1 MPQEVHF
8 SRRGFRELPGPSTHI
23 RGSTGLPYN
32 PRRPLRLPRDRRPRR
47 RPQLDPG
54 GILRL
59 LLPLALLVVLGVG
72 VFFGVDAL
80 LDDGD
85 DSQDGA
91 QDTTAAAVTPPA
103 DVDSAAVS
111 TPVSDGSDAE
121 PAQDA
126 TTVPPINADS
136 PLDPSDNTTDPAP
149 TDQVVPDATDPDP
162 AVVPVTDGSTRPN
175 IITSADL
182 DGAPVIVERGAATP
196 IPPGLAQRTLEDG
209 TAYDPTDSAVAF
221 SSLWAPGT
229 VLEITRLPG
238 GPLLSAEEAAL
249 LIGKVIRVTVGAT
262 EPIPTELQLS
272 PAAFQLLALEVE
284 PIIALRIE
292 AVEAPAR

>member
-1 MPQEVHF
+1 MSHEMHF
-8 SRRGFRELPGPSTHI
+8 ARRGVRELPGPSTRI
-23 RGSTGLPYN
+23 RGSGALPYN
-32 PRRPLRLPRDRRPRR
+32 PRRPLRLPRDRRPRK

-59 LLPLALLVVLGVG
+59 LLPLALLIGLGVG

-85 DSQDGA
+85 DGLDG
-91 QDTTAAAVTPPA
+91 
-103 DVDSAAVS
+103 
-111 TPVSDGSDAE
+111 
-121 PAQDA
+121 AQDA
-126 TTVPPINADS
+126 TTATVTAPSDADGTSVSVPGSDASDAGSAQDATAVPPINADPPVDS
-136 PLDPSDNTTDPAP
+136 SDSTTDSAA
-149 TDQVVPDATDPDP
+149 TGQDVPDAIDPEPTNGP
-162 AVVPVTDGSTRPN
+162 ATGGSAQPS

-209 TAYDPTDSAVAF
+209 TAYDPTDTSIAF

-249 LIGKVIRVTVGAT
+249 FIGKVIRVTVGAT
-262 EPIPTELQLS
+262 EPIPSELQLS

-292 AVEAPAR
+292 AVEAPVR

>member
-1 MPQEVHF
+1 MPTEMHF
-8 SRRGFRELPGPSTHI
+8 ARRGFRELPGATTRM
-23 RGSTGLPYN
+23 RGSAGLPYN

-54 GILRL
+54 GIFRL
-59 LLPLALLVVLGVG
+59 FVPLVLLVGLGVG

-85 DSQDGA
+85 AADDSQ
-91 QDTTAAAVTPPA
+91 TAAAVGDATSPGLDGDASAAPA
-103 DVDSAAVS
+103 DGDAGTAQDTSSLPPIDADQ
-111 TPVSDGSDAE
+111 PVGPSDAAAGSASGDQAAPSVTE
-121 PAQDA
+121 PEPDA
-126 TTVPPINADS
+126 GPATGTTT
-136 PLDPSDNTTDPAP
+136 PSD
-149 TDQVVPDATDPDP
+149 
-162 AVVPVTDGSTRPN
+162 

-196 IPPGLAQRTLEDG
+196 IPPGVAQRTLDDG
-209 TAYDPTDSAVAF
+209 TAYDPTDTAVAF
-221 SSLWAPGT
+221 SSVWAPGT

-262 EPIPTELQLS
+262 ESIPTELQLS

-292 AVEAPAR
+292 AVAAPAR